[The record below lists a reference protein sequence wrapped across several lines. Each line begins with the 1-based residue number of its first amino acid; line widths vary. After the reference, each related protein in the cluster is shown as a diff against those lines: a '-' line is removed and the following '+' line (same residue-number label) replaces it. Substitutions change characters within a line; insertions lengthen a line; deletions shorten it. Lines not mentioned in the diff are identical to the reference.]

1 MSYTVL
7 FLRVFLKQFRRLPDS
22 VKMRVRRC
30 AEELSGNPYLGRRL
44 AGELAGYWKDRV
56 GKYRVIYK
64 IDEAKKAI
72 ILYDVALRR
81 RVYE

>member
-7 FLRVFLKQFRRLPDS
+7 FLRVFLKQFRRLPDN
-22 VKMRVRRC
+22 VKMRVRRH
-30 AEELSGNPYLGRRL
+30 AEELSENPYLGRRL
-44 AGELAGYWKDRV
+44 GGELAGYWKYRV
-56 GKYRVIYK
+56 GKYRVTYK
-64 IDEAKKAI
+64 IDEAKKAV

>member
-1 MSYTVL
+1 
-7 FLRVFLKQFRRLPDS
+7 
-22 VKMRVRRC
+22 MRVRRR
-30 AEELSGNPYLGRRL
+30 AEELSENPYLGRRL

-56 GKYRVIYK
+56 GKYCVIYK
-64 IDEAKKAI
+64 VDEAKKAI